1 MDALFLRKG
10 ADLRKTIWDVVRLA
24 NNRRGLPQLSAL
36 LSNTNKSTEAPRRSP
51 HLAAVRPRAFFAQRG
66 CLSQGEKKQ
75 AAEKGRMAT
84 TVEEW
89 EAVALVG
96 GSFLSIYHL
105 LSVSFDNPP
114 VHALFQSFHAAES
127 LTTLAALAGSALPV
141 LLIPP
146 RAAFLLIHF
155 SLFVI
160 VNACIENM
168 YSEKGGGTSSSS
180 SFSSSPP
187 LLLYASA
194 QMAAHSFLPSGHRLA
209 DFLIPVLVSFACM
222 LHAEPGWSAKWA
234 AVPAPSLLVLLSL
247 YSSERGKRFL
257 SAMTLEEQRS
267 GDDAPRR
274 DALVSLLKWAKR
286 SGFVAWCVRISAMEK
301 DAAAISVATMVVAN
315 ISVLAWTVRSH
326 SKHTEDLQ
334 RRNACLAQFCTLPVA
349 DTRSDAEP
357 QLSLLSSPPSPV
369 LPVLHRFRDL
379 DSASNDP
386 TYPSNA
392 STTSS
397 SRSDRLRRENVFLKM
412 MLERLRKEQGDLRAQ
427 IEAGSKQHPP
437 STFPRFSAHN
447 LSAYTITHPPFPTA
461 SAFSP
466 GARMARRR
474 SV

>member
-1 MDALFLRKG
+1 
-10 ADLRKTIWDVVRLA
+10 
-24 NNRRGLPQLSAL
+24 
-36 LSNTNKSTEAPRRSP
+36 
-51 HLAAVRPRAFFAQRG
+51 
-66 CLSQGEKKQ
+66 
-75 AAEKGRMAT
+75 MAT

-96 GSFLSIYHL
+96 VSFLSIYHL
-105 LSVSFDNPP
+105 LSFSFGNPP

-127 LTTLAALAGSALPV
+127 LATLAALAGSTLPV

-146 RAAFLLIHF
+146 RAALLILHV

-160 VNACIENM
+160 VNTCIEHM
-168 YSEKGGGTSSSS
+168 YSEKSGGTSSSS

-187 LLLYASA
+187 LLIYAST
-194 QMAAHSFLPSGHRLA
+194 QMAAHSFLPSGHQLA

-222 LHAEPGWSAKWA
+222 LHTEPGWSAKWA
-234 AVPAPSLLVLLSL
+234 AVPAPSLLVLLSV

-257 SAMTLEEQRS
+257 SAMTLEEPRS
-267 GDDAPRR
+267 GDNTPRR
-274 DALVSLLKWAKR
+274 DALVSLHKWAKR
-286 SGFVAWCVRISAMEK
+286 SGFVAWWVRISAMEK

-315 ISVLAWTVRSH
+315 ICVLAWTVRSH

-334 RRNACLAQFCTLPVA
+334 KRNACLAQFCTLPVA
-349 DTRSDAEP
+349 DARSDAEP

-369 LPVLHRFRDL
+369 LHRIRDL

-437 STFPRFSAHN
+437 STFHRFSAHN
-447 LSAYTITHPPFPTA
+447 LSAYTLTHPPFPTA